1 MTFPLSSVNTKD
13 KSFYSINTN
22 DLVWIKTI
30 LPVATF
36 SRPHSISTFTL
47 YKHNV
52 FTFTITLQH
61 KECNTSYLL
70 VLQWGREIRTL
81 IWRYNTLRAGPFS
94 LALSLARFPSSPS
107 CTNNSRRFTSS
118 SSTICSVCRF
128 AAMLARALITAREQ
142 CLHQTRQHWVNWHV
156 KDALD
161 QN

>member
-13 KSFYSINTN
+13 KSFHKSLTPMIWSGLKQSFLLQLSA
-22 DLVWIKTI
+22 D
-30 LPVATF
+30 
-36 SRPHSISTFTL
+36 ISTFTL

-70 VLQWGREIRTL
+70 VLQWGKEIRTL

-107 CTNNSRRFTSS
+107 CTNNSSRFTSS